1 MDAIT
6 ISHRLLPQR
15 NTAKV
20 LPHSMP
26 AKKILALCAGLLMAL
41 AACSPAALV
50 PTVPPTAS
58 ALPTATVPPTPT
70 IVPSPTP
77 LPTKTIWIDP
87 LLPANVHE
95 ALMTEATQFAES
107 AGESPVRIVLTTTA
121 QADVKIAAGTE
132 GAPLITRTFAVA
144 APFPTVADEISFEN
158 FKKFWAGDAAA
169 LANVSADGQTPPTL
183 FMDADTRAAL
193 VLLLG
198 EPADNAKIQLSLT
211 ENVLAEAWA
220 AQGASLAVVP
230 FDQLE
235 ARWKLLRV
243 DGINLFE
250 READMAQYPLTL
262 QVRAAGDA
270 DLLNQIESA
279 ITPSNNRDLSK
290 MTIVAMTGVTAMVRG
305 TAVKM
310 EQNGVTYPAEKIRD
324 WLTTADI
331 THISNEVSFWDQCP
345 PPSYND
351 GVTMCSNVKYMDLL
365 RYVGTDV
372 IELTGNHL
380 WDYGFQKLGPT
391 IDLYEQE
398 GWRYFGGGRNIA
410 DALKPLTMTVNGNK
424 IAFVGCNYFGVDWAT
439 TEMAGS
445 APCSPDDPKDL
456 TYQINLIRQLRAEGY
471 QVISTLQYE
480 EYYFYQS
487 TPQQR
492 RDFAALRDAGAA
504 VVNGSQGHHAQ
515 GFDVSNAG
523 FIHWGTGNLFF
534 GDQDAKG
541 ARQTFVDRHVFYDGR
556 YLGVDLRTAFIVDD
570 SQPVPMTPEERRELL
585 NDLFAVSVF
594 Q

>member
-1 MDAIT
+1 
-6 ISHRLLPQR
+6 
-15 NTAKV
+15 
-20 LPHSMP
+20 MP
-26 AKKILALCAGLLMAL
+26 AKKFSALCAGLLVAL
-41 AACSPAALV
+41 TACSPAALL
-50 PTVPPTAS
+50 PTATPTAT

-70 IVPSPTP
+70 IIPSPTP
-77 LPTKTIWIDP
+77 TPVKTIWIDP

-95 ALMTEATQFAES
+95 ALMTQAKQFAES
-107 AGESPVRIVLTTTA
+107 AGEAPFRVALTTTA
-121 QADVKIAAGTE
+121 NADVTMAAGNE
-132 GAPLITRTFAVA
+132 GLPLITSTFAVA
-144 APFPTVADEISFEN
+144 APFPTVADEIRFDD
-158 FKKFWAGDAAA
+158 FKKFWAGDATA
-169 LANVSADGQTPPTL
+169 LASVSADGQTPPTL

-198 EPADNAKIQLSLT
+198 EPAENAKIQLSLP
-211 ENVLAEAWA
+211 ENVLADAWA
-220 AQGASLAVVP
+220 MKGASLAVVP

-250 READMAQYPLTL
+250 READMAKYPLTL

-270 DLLNQIESA
+270 DMLTRLGSA

-310 EQNGVTYPAEKIRD
+310 EQNGITYPAEKIRD

-331 THISNEVSFWDQCP
+331 THISNEVSFWDKCP

-380 WDYGFQKLGPT
+380 WDYGFQRVTPT
-391 IDLYEQE
+391 IEMYEQE
-398 GWRYFGGGRNIA
+398 GWKYFGGGRNIA
-410 DALKPLTMTVNGNK
+410 DALRPLTMTVNGNR
-424 IAFVGCNYFGVDWAT
+424 IAFVGCNYFGADWAT
-439 TEMAGS
+439 EEMAGS
-445 APCSPDDPKDL
+445 APCSPDNPKDL

-471 QVISTLQYE
+471 LVIATLQYE

-492 RDFAALRDAGAA
+492 RDFAALRDAGAI

-515 GFDVSNAG
+515 AFDVSNAG

-534 GDQDAKG
+534 GDQEAKG
-541 ARQTFVDRHVFYDGR
+541 ARQTFVDRHVFYDNR

-585 NDLFAVSVF
+585 NDLFDVSVF

>member
-1 MDAIT
+1 
-6 ISHRLLPQR
+6 
-15 NTAKV
+15 
-20 LPHSMP
+20 MP
-26 AKKILALCAGLLMAL
+26 SKKLMALSAGLMMAL
-41 AACSPAALV
+41 AACSPASLL
-50 PTVPPTAS
+50 PTSTPAATAQ
-58 ALPTATVPPTPT
+58 PTATAVPTPT
-70 IVPSPTP
+70 LAPSPTP
-77 LPTKTIWIDP
+77 IPTKTIWVDP
-87 LLPANVHE
+87 LLPANLHE
-95 ALMTEATQFAES
+95 ALTKQMVQFAES
-107 AGESPVRIVLTTTA
+107 AGEPPYHLALTTTA
-121 QADVKIAAGTE
+121 QADVKIGAGVE
-132 GAPLITRTFAVA
+132 GLPLITQTFAVA
-144 APFPTVADEISFEN
+144 APFPTIADDITFDA

-169 LANVSADGQTPPTL
+169 LANVSADGQTPPTM

-198 EPADNAKIQLSLT
+198 EPAANAKIELAMT
-211 ENVLAEAWA
+211 EDVLKNAWLA
-220 AQGASLAVVP
+220 RPASLAVAP
-230 FDQLE
+230 FDKLE
-235 ARWKLLRV
+235 ARWKLLHV

-250 READMAQYPLTL
+250 READMTKYPLTL
-262 QVRAAGDA
+262 QVRAAGDGDVVNRMA
-270 DLLNQIESA
+270 GA
-279 ITPSNNRDLSK
+279 IPASNNRDLSK

-310 EQNGVTYPAEKIRD
+310 EEKGITYPAEKIRD

-331 THISNEVSFWDQCP
+331 THISNEVSFWENCP

-351 GVTMCSNVKYMDLL
+351 GVTMCSNPKYMDLL

-380 WDYGFQKLGPT
+380 WDYGYQKLTPT
-391 IDLYEQE
+391 IEMYEKE
-398 GWRYFGGGRNIA
+398 GWKYFGGGKDIA
-410 DALKPLTMTVNGNK
+410 DSLKPLTMTVNGNK

-439 TEMAGS
+439 PEMAGS

-471 QVISTLQYE
+471 QVIATLQYE

-487 TPQQR
+487 TPQQQ
-492 RDFAALRDAGAA
+492 RDFAALRDAGAV

-515 GFDVSNAG
+515 AFDVSNQG

-541 ARQTFVDRHVFYDGR
+541 TKQTFVDRHVFYDNQ
-556 YLGVDLRTAFIVDD
+556 YLGVDLRSAMIVDD
-570 SQPVPMTPEERRELL
+570 SQPVPMTPEQRSELL
-585 NDLFAVSVF
+585 NDLFDVSVF

>member
-1 MDAIT
+1 
-6 ISHRLLPQR
+6 
-15 NTAKV
+15 
-20 LPHSMP
+20 MP
-26 AKKILALCAGLLMAL
+26 AKKILALCAGLVMAL
-41 AACSPAALV
+41 AACAPAAT
-50 PTVPPTAS
+50 PA
-58 ALPTATVPPTPT
+58 PTATLPSTATPLPTPT
-70 IVPSPTP
+70 LVPSPTP
-77 LPTKTIWIDP
+77 IPVKTVWVDP
-87 LLPANVHE
+87 LLPANLHT
-95 ALMTEATQFAES
+95 ALMSQTLQLAER
-107 AGESPVRIVLTTTA
+107 AGESSFRIAMTTTA
-121 QADVKIAAGTE
+121 NADVKISAGAE
-132 GAPLITRTFAVA
+132 GTPLITQTFAVA

-169 LANVSADGQTPPTL
+169 LANVSADGQTAPTL

-198 EPADNAKIQLSLT
+198 APADTAKIQLSLT
-211 ENVLAEAWA
+211 ENVLGDAWL

-250 READMAQYPLTL
+250 READMAAYPLTL
-262 QVRAAGDA
+262 GVRAAGDA
-270 DLLNQIESA
+270 DLLSRIKTA
-279 ITPSNNRDLSK
+279 IPATDNRDLSK

-310 EQNGVTYPAEKIRD
+310 EQNGITYPAEKIRD

-345 PPSYND
+345 APSFND
-351 GVTMCSNVKYMDLL
+351 GVTMCSNPKYMELL

-398 GWRYFGGGRNIA
+398 GWKYFGGGRNIA
-410 DALKPLTMTVNGNK
+410 DALKPLTMTVNGNR
-424 IAFVGCNYFGVDWAT
+424 IAFVGCNYFGVNWAT

-445 APCSPDDPKDL
+445 APCSPDDPKSL
-456 TYQINLIRQLRAEGY
+456 AYQINLIRQLRAEGY
-471 QVISTLQYE
+471 LVIATLQYE

-492 RDFAALRDAGAA
+492 RDFAALRDAGAV

-515 GFDVSNAG
+515 AFDVSNAG

-534 GDQDAKG
+534 GDQNAIG
-541 ARQTFVDRHVFYDGR
+541 ARQTFVDRHVFYDNR

-570 SQPVPMTPEERRELL
+570 SQPVPMTPEERRDLL
-585 NDLFAVSVF
+585 NQLFDVSVF

>member
-1 MDAIT
+1 M
-6 ISHRLLPQR
+6 S
-15 NTAKV
+15 
-20 LPHSMP
+20 
-26 AKKILALCAGLLMAL
+26 AKKLMALCASLMMVL
-41 AACSPAALV
+41 AACSPAA
-50 PTVPPTAS
+50 VPPTPTTTPP
-58 ALPTATVPPTPT
+58 PTATPLPTPT

-77 LPTKTIWIDP
+77 VPVKTIWIDP
-87 LLPANVHE
+87 LLPADVHE
-95 ALMTEATQFAES
+95 ALMAQATQFADNAS
-107 AGESPVRIVLTTTA
+107 ESPYRVALTTTA
-121 QADVKIAAGTE
+121 QADVKIAAGGE
-132 GAPLITRTFAVA
+132 GLPLITQTFAVA
-144 APFPTVADEISFEN
+144 APFPTVTDEITFEN
-158 FKKFWAGDAAA
+158 FKKFWAGDAMA
-169 LANVSADGQTPPTL
+169 LANVSADGQTPPTM

-198 EPADNAKIQLSLT
+198 EPADTAKIQLTLP
-211 ENVLAEAWA
+211 ENVLADAWLA
-220 AQGASLAVVP
+220 RGASLAVVP
-230 FDQLE
+230 FDKLE

-250 READMAQYPLTL
+250 READMTAYPLTL
-262 QVRAAGDA
+262 GVRAAGDA
-270 DLLNQIESA
+270 DLLDRIENA
-279 ITPSNNRDLSK
+279 IPASNNRDLNK
-290 MTIVAMTGVTAMVRG
+290 MAIVAMTGVTAMVRG

-310 EQNGVTYPAEKIRD
+310 EQNGITYPAEKIQN

-351 GVTMCSNVKYMDLL
+351 GVTMCSHPKYMELL

-380 WDYGFQKLGPT
+380 WDYGYQKVIPT
-391 IDLYEQE
+391 IELYEQE
-398 GWRYFGGGRNIA
+398 GWKYFGGGRNIA

-424 IAFVGCNYFGVDWAT
+424 IAFVGCNHFGVNWAT

-445 APCSPDDPKDL
+445 APCSPEDPKSL
-456 TYQINLIRQLRAEGY
+456 EYQINLIRQLRAEGY
-471 QVISTLQYE
+471 LVIATLQYE

-492 RDFAALRDAGAA
+492 RDFGALRDAGAV

-515 GFDVSNAG
+515 AFDVSNAG
-523 FIHWGTGNLFF
+523 FIHWGTGNIFF
-534 GDQDAKG
+534 GDQNATGAK
-541 ARQTFVDRHVFYDGR
+541 QTFVDRHVFYDNQ

-570 SQPVPMTPEERRELL
+570 SQPVPMTPEQRSELL
-585 NDLFAVSVF
+585 NTLFAVSIF

>member
-1 MDAIT
+1 
-6 ISHRLLPQR
+6 
-15 NTAKV
+15 
-20 LPHSMP
+20 MP
-26 AKKILALCAGLLMAL
+26 AKKMMALCAGLMMAL
-41 AACSPAALV
+41 AACSPAAPSPT
-50 PTVPPTAS
+50 PTVT
-58 ALPTATVPPTPT
+58 ALPTATTAPTPT
-70 IVPSPTP
+70 LVPSPTP
-77 LPTKTIWIDP
+77 VLVKTVWVDP
-87 LLPANVHE
+87 LLPAQMHA
-95 ALMTEATQFAES
+95 ALMTQTMQWAES
-107 AGESPVRIVLTTTA
+107 AGESPYRIVLTTSA

-132 GAPLITRTFAVA
+132 GTPLITQTLAVA
-144 APFPTVADEISFEN
+144 APFPTTADEISFDN
-158 FKKFWAGDAAA
+158 LKKFWAGDATA
-169 LANVSADGQTPPTL
+169 LVNVSADGQTPPTL

-211 ENVLAEAWA
+211 ENVLADAWLA
-220 AQGASLAVVP
+220 KGASLAIVP

-250 READMAQYPLTL
+250 READMAAYPLTL
-262 QVRAAGDA
+262 VVRAAGESN
-270 DLLNQIESA
+270 LLNQIESA
-279 ITPSNNRDLSK
+279 IPARDNRDLSK
-290 MTIVAMTGVTAMVRG
+290 LTIVAMTGVTAMVRG

-380 WDYGFQKLGPT
+380 WDYGFQKVGPT

-398 GWRYFGGGRNIA
+398 GWKYFGGGRNIA

-456 TYQINLIRQLRAEGY
+456 TFQINQIRQLRAEGY
-471 QVISTLQYE
+471 QVIATLQYE

-492 RDFAALRDAGAA
+492 RDFAALRDAGAV

-515 GFDVSNAG
+515 AFDVSNQG

-534 GDQDAKG
+534 GDQDSIG

-570 SQPVPMTPEERRELL
+570 SQPVPMTPEERRDLL
-585 NDLFAVSVF
+585 NNLFEVSVF